1 VIRASTTTSAGPAD
15 ASTAGRE
22 RLSATTCGA
31 WLSTSAPLRAGRAIV
46 SPNAATRPAAT
57 SPTVHRLRLA
67 IAGPIGEGDVLLTIY
82 CHFLAI

>member
-1 VIRASTTTSAGPAD
+1 
-15 ASTAGRE
+15 
-22 RLSATTCGA
+22 
-31 WLSTSAPLRAGRAIV
+31 LSTSAPLRAGRAIV